1 MFPRFA
7 GCMKWWARRTIWSR
21 RGDAYFAQGGNAVD
35 AGVATVLAAV
45 TEQAASGWAA
55 KFPS

>member
-1 MFPRFA
+1 
-7 GCMKWWARRTIWSR
+7 MKWWARRTIWSR